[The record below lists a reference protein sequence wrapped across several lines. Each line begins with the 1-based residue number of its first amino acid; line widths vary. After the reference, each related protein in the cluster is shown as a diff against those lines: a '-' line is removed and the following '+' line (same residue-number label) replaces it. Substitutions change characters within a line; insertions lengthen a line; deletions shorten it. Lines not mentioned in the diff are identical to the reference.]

1 MDQGPGFACCSLVLF
16 ILSLLPYNTYIKIK
30 ITHKKFSSIRLPE
43 KIQRTD
49 NVFSVKVKEVRITLF
64 RPTAALH
71 DSQIEIILIYFLM
84 SIS

>member
-16 ILSLLPYNTYIKIK
+16 ILSLLPYNTYIKI
-30 ITHKKFSSIRLPE
+30 THKKFSSIRLPE
-43 KIQRTD
+43 KIQRTH

-64 RPTAALH
+64 RH